1 MRPTGVTPRPILISG
16 WQRKAGRSAVLQHL
30 QGLTRELA
38 AVQAE
43 LHGQLTSPVAG
54 KPSSFFEDADA
65 VQALNHLKAEL
76 DQLRRI
82 VWFYLEQEQ
91 TQARPAEKFPAG
103 ADPEVEPQRRERA
116 PAQEKALVAQ
126 AGASCSGAEPGWY
139 FDRLNLVIDSYI
151 QQKKPAVA
159 ETKSAPR
166 TDTKAFL

>member
-1 MRPTGVTPRPILISG
+1 MRPTGVTPRPILING

-43 LHGQLTSPVAG
+43 LHGQLTSPMAG

-65 VQALNHLKAEL
+65 MQALNHLKAEL

-82 VWFYLEQEQ
+82 VWFYLEQAQ
-91 TQARPAEKFPAG
+91 TQAQAAEKFPAG
-103 ADPEVEPQRRERA
+103 TGQEVQPQRRERA
-116 PAQEKALVAQ
+116 TGQEKALVAQ
-126 AGASCSGAEPGWY
+126 AGASSSGAEPGWF

-151 QQKKPAVA
+151 QPKKPAAA
-159 ETKSAPR
+159 EAKSAPR
-166 TDTKAFL
+166 ADTKAFL